1 MFTGI
6 ITNLARIE
14 EIKIDDSKDS
24 LLKISINNHKKKSA
38 NALKIGSSISCNG
51 ICLTLIKKK
60 IIKNNTT
67 LYFQASEETLKK
79 TTLKNWKK
87 KQAINVEFAMKV
99 GDEFGGHIVSGHI
112 DDTVKILS
120 IKKIKDSW
128 QIAFELKE
136 NLAKYIVQK
145 GSIAID
151 GVSLTV
157 NEIEDSFFKINLI
170 PHSFL
175 NTNFQYLK
183 VGDLVNIEIDLIARY
198 LMKLSNFSSSN

>member
-1 MFTGI
+1 
-6 ITNLARIE
+6 
-14 EIKIDDSKDS
+14 
-24 LLKISINNHKKKSA
+24 
-38 NALKIGSSISCNG
+38 
-51 ICLTLIKKK
+51 
-60 IIKNNTT
+60 
-67 LYFQASEETLKK
+67 
-79 TTLKNWKK
+79 
-87 KQAINVEFAMKV
+87 MKV

>member
-67 LYFQASEETLKK
+67 LYFQASEDNLK
-79 TTLKNWKK
+79 
-87 KQAINVEFAMKV
+87 
-99 GDEFGGHIVSGHI
+99 
-112 DDTVKILS
+112 
-120 IKKIKDSW
+120 
-128 QIAFELKE
+128 
-136 NLAKYIVQK
+136 
-145 GSIAID
+145 
-151 GVSLTV
+151 
-157 NEIEDSFFKINLI
+157 
-170 PHSFL
+170 
-175 NTNFQYLK
+175 
-183 VGDLVNIEIDLIARY
+183 
-198 LMKLSNFSSSN
+198 